1 MKDRRVINKSGGAID
16 EQAIADFR
24 GSLRGEMVRPGD
36 IAYDAARRVWNGMID
51 KHPSLIVYCSNE
63 DDVIQSV
70 HFARDTNLLT
80 AVRSGGHNVA
90 GNAVCDN
97 GLVIDLSRMKGSD
110 LHEGDRTVVAKAGLT
125 LGDLDAAAQ
134 KFGLAVPVGIVSKT
148 GMAGLTLGG
157 GIGWLMR
164 KYGLTCDNLL
174 SATVVTADGRRVT
187 ASADENPDLFWGIRG
202 AGGNFGIVTEFT
214 FRAYPVSQVIGG
226 IILYP
231 ASAARDVFRF
241 YRDYIMKIPDGLT
254 TMLAF
259 LPAPP
264 PFLPGPE
271 HKTPLIAVHVCYTGE
286 SNEGKKVLAPLRAF
300 GTPIHDTV
308 RVMPYIEL
316 QSMLDSGAPPGLL
329 NYWKSSY
336 LRSLDDTLIE
346 LIIEYFNTIP
356 SPLTQIHVQHL
367 GGAVS
372 RVGEHKT
379 AFSHRDALCVIN
391 LVSKWTDP
399 SMSGTNIAWTRDFAN
414 RLEPHSSG
422 TYVNFMGAE
431 GQDRV
436 RAAYNP
442 GTYEKLVKLKNKFD
456 PGNFFSLNQNIRPMR
471 SRSGT
476 WSG

>member
-1 MKDRRVINKSGGAID
+1 MKDRSVINKSGDAID
-16 EQAIADFR
+16 EKGIADFR
-24 GSLRGEMVRPGD
+24 ASLSGEMVRPGD
-36 IAYDAARRVWNGMID
+36 TAYETARRVWNGMID
-51 KHPSLIVYCSNE
+51 KRPSLIVYCSNE
-63 DDVIQSV
+63 DDVIQSIN
-70 HFARDTNLLT
+70 FARDTNLLT

-97 GLVIDLSRMKGSD
+97 GLVIDLSCMKRTD
-110 LHEGDRTVVAKAGLT
+110 LYESDRTVVAQAGLT
-125 LGDLDAAAQ
+125 LGDLDAATQ
-134 KFGLAVPVGIVSKT
+134 KRGLAVPVGIVSKT

-174 SATVVTADGRRVT
+174 SAKVATADGRRVT

-214 FRAYPVSQVIGG
+214 FHAHPVSQVIGG

-241 YRDYIMKIPDGLT
+241 YRDYIMMVPDGLT
-254 TMLAF
+254 TMLAL

-264 PFLPGPE
+264 PFLPGPDQ
-271 HKTPLIAVHVCYTGE
+271 KTPLIAVHVCYTGE
-286 SNEGKKVLAPLRAF
+286 ISEGERLLEPLRAF
-300 GTPIHDTV
+300 RPPIHDAV
-308 RVMPYIEL
+308 GVLPYIEL
-316 QSMLDSGAPPGLL
+316 QSMLDSGAPRGLL

-336 LRSLDDTLIE
+336 LRSLDDTVID
-346 LIIEYFNTIP
+346 LIIEYFSTIP

-372 RVGEHKT
+372 RVGEHET

-391 LVSKWTDP
+391 LVSKWTEA
-399 SMSGTNIAWTRDFAN
+399 SESGANIAWTRDLAN
-414 RLEPHSSG
+414 RLEPYSSG
-422 TYVNFMGAE
+422 TYINFMGAE

-442 GTYEKLVKLKNKFD
+442 VTYEKLVALKNTFD
-456 PGNFFSLNQNIRPMR
+456 PDNFFSLNQNIRPT
-471 SRSGT
+471 G
-476 WSG
+476 